1 MSEFK
6 NKVALITGGSSGM
19 GEATAN
25 LLAEKGVR
33 VFCARGKIIQG

>member
-33 VFCARGKIIQG
+33 AKGCQ